1 MQARPGWAIGTMA
14 RCPATLTAAR
24 WLRLAGDELRG
35 RVLTAT
41 TSVRGNSASFK
52 RATSGRA
59 KDVAEQVRRI
69 QLWKD
74 HPAWLPQ

>member
-1 MQARPGWAIGTMA
+1 MPG
-14 RCPATLTAAR
+14 TLTAAR

-41 TSVRGNSASFK
+41 TSVGPQQRELEARDLRPG
-52 RATSGRA
+52 

-69 QLWKD
+69 QLRKD